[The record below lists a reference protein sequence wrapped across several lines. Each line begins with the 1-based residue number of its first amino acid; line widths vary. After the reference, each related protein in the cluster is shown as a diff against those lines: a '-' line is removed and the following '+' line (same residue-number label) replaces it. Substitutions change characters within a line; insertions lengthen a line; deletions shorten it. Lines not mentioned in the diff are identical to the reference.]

1 MVWLVVSAEF
11 DDAARWAVDLLPS
24 AGIEPVL
31 HVTDADLGGAIW
43 DHRIEVDGISTRLA
57 LADGRVIDS
66 REIEAR

>member
-11 DDAARWAVDLLPS
+11 DEAARWAVDLLPS

-43 DHRIEVDGISTRLA
+43 DHRIEVDGGFHSPRPRRRPR
-57 LADGRVIDS
+57 DR
-66 REIEAR
+66 